1 MFLGI
6 MQPYFLPYIGYFQL
20 LNKCDEFV
28 IYDDIEYTKRGWIN
42 RNYFLQNKK
51 PTLFTVPLKKDR
63 DTLKIKERVLA
74 DNYDPKSLLRRFDGA
89 YRKSSQ
95 FQAVYPVLEK
105 ICLHED
111 KNLFGFIHFSLI
123 QIMNYLDIE
132 TPIHLS
138 SEIDVDRELKSE
150 LRVLDICQKLD
161 ASSYINPIGGVDLY
175 NPEEFKKNGMALYF
189 LKPRL
194 TSYSQF
200 DATFVERLSIID
212 VLMFNSKGDVKNM
225 LVKDFGLLKA

>member
-1 MFLGI
+1 
-6 MQPYFLPYIGYFQL
+6 
-20 LNKCDEFV
+20 
-28 IYDDIEYTKRGWIN
+28 
-42 RNYFLQNKK
+42 
-51 PTLFTVPLKKDR
+51 
-63 DTLKIKERVLA
+63 
-74 DNYDPKSLLRRFDGA
+74 
-89 YRKSSQ
+89 
-95 FQAVYPVLEK
+95 
-105 ICLHED
+105 
-111 KNLFGFIHFSLI
+111 
-123 QIMNYLDIE
+123 MNYLDIE

-175 NPEEFKKNGMALYF
+175 NPEEFKKMEWPLF